1 MSTHTPPVT
10 TPSPP
15 SSVALT
21 LAQRAHRMM
30 HPPPPPPP
38 AAVQHY
44 LHLDDALHQ
53 CRQRQWQLQYACER
67 LTDVAVDTETAGES
81 STSVGRNLQ
90 STVAAD
96 DDTVMTTPSPS
107 TNAVATA
114 TAAAQS
120 STRSDHLSPSTP
132 RRRPSYIRRTISA
145 RPTIVRRHLE
155 TASTRL
161 QLSPPQRHCLVSAAA
176 SIAEQHMTRQPPQFS
191 LQRTRA
197 ASTHDTRQHS
207 RQSVRRHLQQLDTPA
222 VLRHVQLTA
231 DVNASSDTATQSDA
245 SLLHT
250 AQSTLTHLRQ
260 HAQRVRRELTTMTP
274 AVVAWLH
281 TQPSTRCDLTDGVLR
296 LRARPV
302 TMTRDSFSTAL
313 CEYLLQ
319 LGVVEPRDTVLSVTA
334 VLFASA
340 NAVAHA
346 PIATDDERRGR
357 SMNVSE

>member
-1 MSTHTPPVT
+1 MSTPPVT
-10 TPSPP
+10 TPPPP
-15 SSVALT
+15 SSTALT
-21 LAQRAHRMM
+21 LAQRAHDMM

-53 CRQRQWQLQYACER
+53 CRQRQWQLQYVCER
-67 LTDVAVDTETAGES
+67 LTGVAVDAETVGDS
-81 STSVGRNLQ
+81 STSSIGRNLQ
-90 STVAAD
+90 STAAAD
-96 DDTVMTTPSPS
+96 DDIVMTTPSPS
-107 TNAVATA
+107 TTNDVV
-114 TAAAQS
+114 TAATL
-120 STRSDHLSPSTP
+120 STTHSGVVPPSTP
-132 RRRPSYIRRTISA
+132 RRRPSYVRRTISA

-191 LQRTRA
+191 LLRTRA

-231 DVNASSDTATQSDA
+231 DVTASSDTATQHEA

-250 AQSTLTHLRQ
+250 AQSTLTQLRQ
-260 HAQRVRRELTTMTP
+260 HAQRVRRELTTMKP
-274 AVVAWLH
+274 AVIAWLH

-319 LGVVEPRDTVLSVTA
+319 LGVVEPRGTVLSVTG
-334 VLFASA
+334 VVFAST
-340 NAVAHA
+340 NTGAHT
-346 PIATDDERRGR
+346 PITTDQSRGR